1 MIERQLAIAKKKS
14 ELFWRFSGAMV
25 AAFIAGFI
33 YINYFLSSR
42 DIDHLPSFQAW
53 YPAIVMAFVTLLA
66 AILMQRMRWLLV
78 FPSLLGIF
86 IGVAFDAITDTKLDR
101 NLFPIEMVMWT
112 VLSIPGI
119 IIGIVIAGQVI
130 RKAKKGRSSK

>member
-1 MIERQLAIAKKKS
+1 MAKKKGKT
-14 ELFWRFSGAMV
+14 FWRSSGAMI

-42 DIDHLPSFQAW
+42 NIDHLPPFQAW
-53 YPAIVMAFVTLLA
+53 YPAGVMAFVTFLA
-66 AILMQRMRWLLV
+66 TILMQRTRWLLV
-78 FPSLLGIF
+78 FPSLLGVF
-86 IGVAFDAITDTKLDR
+86 IGVAFDALTDTKIDR

-112 VLSIPGI
+112 VLSVPGI

-130 RKAKKGRSSK
+130 RKVKNGRPR